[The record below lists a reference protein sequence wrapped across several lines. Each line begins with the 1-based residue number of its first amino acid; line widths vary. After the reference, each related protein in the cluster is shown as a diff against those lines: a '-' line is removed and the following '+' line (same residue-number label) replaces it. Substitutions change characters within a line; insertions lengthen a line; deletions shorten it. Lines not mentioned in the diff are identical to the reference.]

1 MQEANDEVEFLH
13 ADKHGRLLQIDTM
26 VLMGMVKHSQSSQS
40 SKFTMSSQYLQKKVR
55 DDVDSLYA
63 DEHQSFLQVDFNTLV
78 IKVSYKVI
86 SSLLVGM
93 IKHSQS
99 TKSNKIVISLQY
111 LKREVIEFTFCMQ
124 INIKVST
131 SWHYCF

>member
-63 DEHQSFLQVDFNTLV
+63 DEH
-78 IKVSYKVI
+78 
-86 SSLLVGM
+86 
-93 IKHSQS
+93 
-99 TKSNKIVISLQY
+99 
-111 LKREVIEFTFCMQ
+111 
-124 INIKVST
+124 
-131 SWHYCF
+131 